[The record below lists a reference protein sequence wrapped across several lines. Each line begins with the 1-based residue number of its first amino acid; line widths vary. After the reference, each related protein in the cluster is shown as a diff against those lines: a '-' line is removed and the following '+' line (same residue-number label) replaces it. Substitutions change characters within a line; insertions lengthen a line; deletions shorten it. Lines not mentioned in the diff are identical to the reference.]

1 MDHSQHTEHDKHAGH
16 QPSDFLNKFW
26 LTLVFTIPILLYSDL
41 PQAFFGWSAPV
52 FPGSRYLALILGSVV
67 FFYGGLVFLKGA
79 VGEIKSRMPGM
90 MTLIALAISS
100 AYLYSVGSLFFGN
113 EMTLFWEL
121 STLIAVML
129 IGHWIEMKAVQ
140 GAKGAMRELAK
151 LLPDTAEIVRD
162 GKILSVPL
170 DELKAGVVVLVRPGG
185 KVPAD
190 GIVTKGDSEVN
201 EALLTGESR
210 PIAKHEG
217 SEVVAGSI
225 NGDGSLEIRIEKVG
239 KETFL
244 AGVMRLVAEAEASKS
259 RLQLL
264 SDRAAFYLT
273 VFAIVAGAITF
284 AAWIA
289 VGGGVAMATER
300 LVAVLVIACPHAL
313 GLAIPLVASISTT
326 LAARNGFFVK
336 RRLALEAARNI
347 TTVLFDK
354 TGTLTKGTFGV
365 VAIVGGEN
373 TLSLAAAANMNSE
386 HPLAKAIVAEAKRT
400 GVAIPNT
407 TSFTRIPGKGVEVT
421 IGNEKILV
429 GSPTLLAE
437 TVSQV
442 SKDHADI
449 VGKQEREGKT
459 VIHVIKNGSLVGSI
473 ALADEIRE
481 ESREAIQ
488 TLKSMGIKVAMITG
502 DAEDVAAWVAKE
514 LAIDTYFARVLP
526 ERKASVLKELQEKSE
541 RVAMV
546 GDGVNDAPAL
556 TQADLGIAIGAGTN
570 VAIESAGIILVRND
584 PRDIPRIITLSQL
597 TYRKMIEN
605 LFWATGYNVLALPI
619 AAGALAVYGIILQ
632 PAVAAVFMSL
642 STVIVAINAS
652 FLRKAKL

>member
-1 MDHSQHTEHDKHAGH
+1 MDHSPHTEHDKHAGH

-151 LLPDTAEIVRD
+151 LLPDTAEVIRD

-170 DELKAGVVVLVRPGG
+170 DELKAGDVVLVRPGG